1 MKNNEQSGFIL
12 MIVVMIAIVIFV
24 VGFAVYR
31 ISNANSSTEVEGS
44 ISNSLVASNR

>member
-1 MKNNEQSGFIL
+1 MKNDEQSGFIL

-31 ISNANSSTEVEGS
+31 ISNANSSTEAGGF
-44 ISNSLVASNR
+44 ISNSIAANNR